1 MIIKNNLPEYYCEI
15 SYIQLIIEQLSKEF
29 DDNYSLY
36 IVHPDIDIAEG
47 SDFGDKIKNDTNYKI
62 AIHTSNEV
70 SYVPKYYDFFDIIF
84 RFYLQEKC
92 DYNKIF
98 PINLGFNSSGQYG
111 ICPNKGNKL
120 SERTNDVF
128 FMGNKS
134 VRLEFYE
141 SINNLSDK
149 YDITFTDGFR
159 TGLPIRDYYNKLSNS
174 KICLVPNGYS
184 PETFRYNEALGSG
197 CIVITKERIN
207 SWFYENSTAIFI
219 DDWSEVTEEFI
230 NNILLSDIDKKYE
243 QNLDYYENCLS
254 PKANSEYIIKT
265 IREKKIN

>member
-1 MIIKNNLPEYYCEI
+1 MIIQNKLPEHYCEL
-15 SYIQLIIEQLSKEF
+15 SYVQLIEEQLLKEF

-36 IVHPDIDIAEG
+36 FIHPDLDVIEG
-47 SDFGDKIKNDTNYKI
+47 VDFGEKIKNDTNYKI
-62 AIHTSNEV
+62 AFHTSNEV
-70 SYVPKYYDFFDIIF
+70 GYTPQYYDFFNIIF
-84 RFYLQEKC
+84 RVYLQENC
-92 DYNKIF
+92 DYEKIF

-111 ICPNKGNKL
+111 IYPNKGNKL

-134 VRLEFYE
+134 VRFEFYE
-141 SINNLSDK
+141 AINNLSDK
-149 YDITFTDGFR
+149 YDITFTNGFR
-159 TGLPIRDYYNKLSNS
+159 TGLPVKDYYDKLSNS

-197 CIVITKERIN
+197 CIVITKERVN

-230 NNILLSDIDKKYE
+230 NNILLSDIDKKYKE
-243 QNLDYYENCLS
+243 NLDYYKKCLS
-254 PKANSEYIIKT
+254 PEANAEYIIK
-265 IREKKIN
+265 IIKEKKIN